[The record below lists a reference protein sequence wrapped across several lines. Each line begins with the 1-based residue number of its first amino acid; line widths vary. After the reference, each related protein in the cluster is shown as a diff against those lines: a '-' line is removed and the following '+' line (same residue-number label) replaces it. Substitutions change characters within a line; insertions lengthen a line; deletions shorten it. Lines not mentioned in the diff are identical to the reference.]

1 MHTFVPFVHAY
12 IKVSYKQVYMCTFKY
27 QSIHIHIHTYIYT
40 HIHTHNHVHTL
51 EGRKGIKRTNP
62 STVPRQMQLISMSA
76 QHTFIVGDGDSTPS
90 L

>member
-1 MHTFVPFVHAY
+1 M
-12 IKVSYKQVYMCTFKY
+12 FKIRIVLLLWPLLY
-27 QSIHIHIHTYIYT
+27 IHTY
-40 HIHTHNHVHTL
+40 NHVRTL

-76 QHTFIVGDGDSTPS
+76 QHTFIVGDGDSNPS